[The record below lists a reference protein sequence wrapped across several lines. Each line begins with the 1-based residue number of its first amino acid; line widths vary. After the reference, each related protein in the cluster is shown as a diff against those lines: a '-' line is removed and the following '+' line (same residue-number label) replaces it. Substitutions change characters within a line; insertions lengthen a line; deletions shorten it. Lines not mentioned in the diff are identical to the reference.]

1 MLIKSNTK
9 PEPVPAGKRRV
20 RETVWGNVN
29 AYVGRRFW
37 KTLGPTYSVGIDEAI
52 ADWLSGKDDK

>member
-1 MLIKSNTK
+1 MLIKSDATH
-9 PEPVPAGKRRV
+9 EPVPAGKRRV

-37 KTLGPTYSVGIDEAI
+37 KTLGPAYSVGIDEKVS
-52 ADWLSGKDDK
+52 DWLTGKDNT